1 MRRTPQHSTRATG
14 RTAGLPARLLAGLVV
29 LACLAL
35 GIIGLILPIIPGVL
49 FLAIAVLVGARYF
62 PWVAARLK
70 EHGRVGSLLDRSER
84 ALDLPLG
91 AQLRL
96 AGLVCLKGV
105 LDGLRFVGGAAAKL
119 LAGRGTRPSIGAR

>member
-1 MRRTPQHSTRATG
+1 MRGGPQHSIRATG

-35 GIIGLILPIIPGVL
+35 GAVGLVLPILPGVL

-62 PWVAARLK
+62 PWVTARLK
-70 EHGRVGSLLDRSER
+70 EHGRVGSFLARSEQV
-84 ALDLPLG
+84 LDLPLG
-91 AQLRL
+91 TKLRL

-105 LDGLRFVGGAAAKL
+105 LDGLRLIGGAAAKL
-119 LAGRGTRPSIGAR
+119 LAGRDTRPPIGTR